1 MGKQLVTKDC
11 LGEGKKVIK
20 QEARP
25 GTGEKGEGNHDSG
38 RIKHIFVVSD
48 FWDKGV
54 PAFLSKVRNIN
65 LTCKGSCRQW
75 KSSSMAG
82 DLQMYIHTHI
92 YGQSCKASPHTSAP
106 RCQCRLWLSLTPGVQ
121 GAQCGPHAPP
131 MAARDM
137 CDSRQSHIWDRSGA
151 GLAVAVPMRG
161 DSSPWQD
168 QALPGHGVL
177 PTLHVGRNC
186 SSLVSKILHD
196 TEE

>member
-92 YGQSCKASPHTSAP
+92 WSKLQSIPPHVCTPVSVPALVVSDPRGARGSVWPSCSPHG
-106 RCQCRLWLSLTPGVQ
+106 CQ
-121 GAQCGPHAPP
+121 
-131 MAARDM
+131 
-137 CDSRQSHIWDRSGA
+137 
-151 GLAVAVPMRG
+151 
-161 DSSPWQD
+161 
-168 QALPGHGVL
+168 GHV
-177 PTLHVGRNC
+177 
-186 SSLVSKILHD
+186 
-196 TEE
+196 